1 MNQTNFY
8 RQNAFLISHSPADTA
23 EEQRDDGIV
32 TETTFPF
39 FTPFLFDRLV
49 LSANFRA
56 DMEGDILLEVQVCS
70 QGEWSRYYKMGLLS
84 SKFKRSFPE
93 QADAFGK
100 VLVDELCLSRPAEG
114 YRFRLKFSG
123 RVQLLNLMACGVRAP
138 FVYDEFYASQL
149 PAGENMIGVEPLSQ
163 MELATEEHSRVCSPT
178 SLCMA
183 LNTLGYYTTPELLME
198 QVFDQ
203 AAAIYGNWM
212 FNVAAAGQLGA
223 AAFVRR
229 FSSLL
234 ELVEWVSPASLVVA
248 SIGYQKGELENACL
262 EQTPGHLVLIRGW
275 RDGKI
280 LVADPAAP
288 AKDGVLRAYDAK
300 QFAQVWLKNKKGAAY
315 VVRKK

>member
-1 MNQTNFY
+1 MNQSNFY
-8 RQNAFLISHSPADTA
+8 RQNTFLFSHSPADTA
-23 EEQRDDGIV
+23 EEQHDDGII

-56 DMEGDILLEVQVCS
+56 NMEGDILLEVQVCS

-84 SKFKRSFPE
+84 NKFKRSFPE
-93 QADAFGK
+93 QEDALGK

-114 YRFRLKFSG
+114 YRFRIKFSG
-123 RVQLLNLMACGVRAP
+123 RSQLLNITVSGVRAP

-149 PAGENMIGVEPLSQ
+149 PSGECVVRVEPYSQ
-163 MELATEEHSRVCSPT
+163 MELATEEQTRVCSPT

-183 LNTLGYYTTPELLME
+183 LNALGYYTTPELLMPE
-198 QVFDQ
+198 VFDQ
-203 AAAIYGNWM
+203 AASIYGNWM

-223 AAFVRR
+223 DAFVRR

-234 ELVEWVSPASLVVA
+234 ELEEWVSASSLLVA
-248 SIGYQKGELENACL
+248 SIGYQKGELDNAPS
-262 EQTPGHLVLIRGW
+262 EKTAGHLVLIRGW
-275 RDGKI
+275 RDGKV

-288 AKDGVLRAYDAK
+288 TKETVCRAYDAK

-315 VVRKK
+315 VVKKK

>member
-23 EEQRDDGIV
+23 EEQRDDGII

-56 DMEGDILLEVQVCS
+56 DMEGDVLLEVQVCS
-70 QGEWSRYYKMGLLS
+70 QGEWSHYYKMGLLS

-93 QADAFGK
+93 QEDSFGK
-100 VLVDELCLSRPAEG
+100 VVVDELCLSRPAEG
-114 YRFRLKFSG
+114 YRFRIKFSG
-123 RVQLLNLMACGVRAP
+123 RSQLLNLTACGVRAP
-138 FVYDEFYASQL
+138 FVYDDFYASQL
-149 PAGENMIGVEPLSQ
+149 PSGECMVGVAPLSQ
-163 MELATEEHSRVCSPT
+163 MEVVTEEQTRICSPT

-183 LNTLGYYTTPELLME
+183 LNALGYYTTPEMLMPE
-198 QVFDQ
+198 VFDQ
-203 AAAIYGNWM
+203 AAAIYGNWT

-223 AAFVRR
+223 ESFVRR

-234 ELVEWVSPASLVVA
+234 ELEEWVSASSLVVA
-248 SIGYQKGELENACL
+248 SIGYQKGELSNAPL

-288 AKDGVLRAYDAK
+288 TKDSVLRAYDAK
-300 QFAQVWLKNKKGAAY
+300 EFAQVWLKNKKGAAY
-315 VVRKK
+315 VVKKK